1 MKMSRRLL
9 SAFFVAVLLATIP
22 LPAQQ
27 ATLSPA
33 EQQRRKDLEAKLQ
46 DIAVVERRVMIPMK
60 DGVRLVTDIYRPK
73 NAAGKVPI
81 VFVKTPYNFNFWDV
95 RNGVPADMSRIIEAI
110 EKGYAYVGQNERGH
124 FFSEG
129 NYDILGAPITDG
141 YETIEYLTKQPWS
154 NGKLGTTGCSSTAE
168 WQPA

>member
-1 MKMSRRLL
+1 APSLRLGQRAMLLGPRGAIQSARETGGRMTITRRL
-9 SAFFVAVLLATIP
+9 AWATTVAIILAGSF

-27 ATLSPA
+27 GTLTPA

-81 VFVKTPYNFNFWDV
+81 VFVKTPYHFNFWDV
-95 RNGVPADMSRIIEAI
+95 SNGVP
-110 EKGYAYVGQNERGH
+110 
-124 FFSEG
+124 
-129 NYDILGAPITDG
+129 
-141 YETIEYLTKQPWS
+141 
-154 NGKLGTTGCSSTAE
+154 
-168 WQPA
+168 